1 MVVAPPALA
10 AGGLRLGSRPVSVSV
25 RARRQPTLRQPTH
38 RRTLHPKPG
47 GTVWLLPPLLVKP
60 GCTFD
65 EFLDRGLG
73 QPQSC
78 AAETIADEVKD
89 PLDPAD

>member
-1 MVVAPPALA
+1 V
-10 AGGLRLGSRPVSVSV
+10 
-25 RARRQPTLRQPTH
+25 
-38 RRTLHPKPG
+38 
-47 GTVWLLPPLLVKP
+47 LPPLLVKP

-78 AAETIADEVKD
+78 AAEMIADEVKA
-89 PLDPAD
+89 PLDPADEGLVTAATARRSFHRVGASTRMSSMKRT

>member
-1 MVVAPPALA
+1 MVVA

-25 RARRQPTLRQPTH
+25 RLVDSPPFAQPTH
-38 RRTLHPKPG
+38 RRTYTQAGENHL
-47 GTVWLLPPLLVKP
+47 VAPPLLVKP

-78 AAETIADEVKD
+78 AAEMIADEVKA
-89 PLDPAD
+89 PLACGV